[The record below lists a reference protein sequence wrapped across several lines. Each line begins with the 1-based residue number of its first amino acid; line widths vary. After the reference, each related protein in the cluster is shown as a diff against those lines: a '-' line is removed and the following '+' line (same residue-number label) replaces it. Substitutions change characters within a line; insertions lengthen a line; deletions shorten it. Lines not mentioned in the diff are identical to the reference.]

1 MAREV
6 DIQEQLA
13 LVDYEGY
20 PHLATATLELRT
32 EAARVIPQLGGRTLW
47 MVNSTAQ
54 GGGVAEMLPKVVSL
68 LRELGL
74 DTRWLVMETEE
85 EEFFTLTKKIHNLIH
100 GVGEPLDASAYR
112 EVYEKVSREN
122 AESIA
127 PRLAPGDILL
137 IHDPQ
142 PLGTGAML
150 LDSLDLTGLWRCHIG
165 LDRTNDSTDSAW
177 SFLRPWFRGYRAS
190 VFSAPEYIPD
200 FLVHSSSIIHPGI
213 DPLGDKNRDLTPHKL
228 QGILCNGDLAVGH
241 EPVLTPPYE
250 HRAKRLS
257 PGGEWIPANQLD
269 DIGLLYRPI
278 VTQISRWDHL
288 KGFVPLLEAFVKL
301 KKRPSA
307 AIDDPLHGRRIEIA
321 RLVLAGPDPVSV
333 ADDPEGLDVVLDLAE
348 RYLSLSPEIQR
359 DVALISL
366 PMESRRENALMVN
379 ALQRCAS
386 VVVQNS
392 IQEGFGLT
400 VTEAMWK
407 RRAVVGSR
415 ACGIRQ
421 QIREGIDGRLVE
433 DPTDSEE
440 IAATLDSV
448 LADPYHR
455 DYLASHAQLRV
466 HEEFLVFS
474 QLRKWLRLLA
484 DVVGHGR

>member
-1 MAREV
+1 MAHEI
-6 DIQEQLA
+6 DIQEQLGLA
-13 LVDYEGY
+13 DYEGY
-20 PHLATATLELRT
+20 PHLASATLELRT
-32 EAARVIPQLGGRTLW
+32 EAAELVPHLRGKKVW

-54 GGGVAEMLPKVVSL
+54 GGGVAEMLPKVISI
-68 LRELGL
+68 LRELGV
-74 DTRWLVMETEE
+74 DVHWLVIDTEE
-85 EEFFTLTKKIHNLIH
+85 EKFFTLTKRIHNLIH
-100 GVGEPLDASAYR
+100 GEGEPLEDSSWR

-122 AESIA
+122 ADSIS
-127 PRLAPGDILL
+127 PRLSPGDILL

-150 LDSLDLTGLWRCHIG
+150 LAEHDLTGIWRCHIG
-165 LDRTNDSTDSAW
+165 LDHRNAATASAW
-177 SFLRPWFRGYRAS
+177 SFLRPWLAPFAAN

-200 FLVHSSSIIHPGI
+200 FLVHDSSIIHPAI
-213 DPLGDKNRDLTPHKL
+213 DPLSDKNRDLTPHKL
-228 QGILCNGDLAVGH
+228 QGILCNASMAIEH

-250 HRAKRLS
+250 HVARRLS
-257 PGGEWIPANQLD
+257 PGGEWIPANQPE

-278 VTQISRWDHL
+278 VTQISRWDRL
-288 KGFVPLLEAFVKL
+288 KGFVPLLDAFVKL
-301 KKRPSA
+301 KSRTSTKN
-307 AIDDPLHGRRIEIA
+307 DDPLHERRIEIV
-321 RLVLAGPDPVSV
+321 RLVLAGPDPASV
-333 ADDPEGLDVVLDLAE
+333 ADDPEGLDVVLELAD
-348 RYLSLSPEIQR
+348 RYMGLPPRLQEDI
-359 DVALISL
+359 ALVSF

-407 RRAVVGSR
+407 RRVVVGSR

-433 DPTDSEE
+433 SATDVDH
-440 IAATLDSV
+440 IATVLDDV
-448 LADPYHR
+448 LSDPYHR
-455 DYLASHAQLRV
+455 DYLASHAQRRV

-474 QLRKWLRLLA
+474 QIRKWLRLLV
-484 DVVGHGR
+484 DVGHRRR

>member
-6 DIQEQLA
+6 EVEDQLG
-13 LVDYEGY
+13 LTDYEAY
-20 PHLATATLELRT
+20 PHLATATLDLRT
-32 EAARVIPQLGGRTLW
+32 EAAELVPHLKGRTIW

-68 LRELGL
+68 LREVGA
-74 DTRWLVMETEE
+74 DVRWLVIEAHD
-85 EEFFTLTKKIHNLIH
+85 EEFFTLTKRIHNLIH
-100 GVGEPLDASAYR
+100 GVGEPLEDSSWR

-122 AESIA
+122 AASIA
-127 PRLAPGDILL
+127 PLLSPGDILL

-150 LDSLDLTGLWRCHIG
+150 LAEHDLIGIWRCHIG
-165 LDRTNDSTDSAW
+165 LDQRNAATDSAW
-177 SFLRPWFRGYRAS
+177 NFLKPWLAPFRAS

-200 FLVHSSSIIHPGI
+200 FLAHISSIIHPAI
-213 DPLGDKNRDLTPHKL
+213 DPLSHKNRDLTPHKL
-228 QGILCNGDLAVGH
+228 QGILCNASLAIEH

-250 HRAKRLS
+250 HLAKRLG
-257 PGGEWIPANQLD
+257 PEGEWLLANEPE
-269 DIGLLYRPI
+269 DIGLLSRPI
-278 VTQISRWDHL
+278 VTQISRWDRL

-301 KKRPSA
+301 KMKK
-307 AIDDPLHGRRIEIA
+307 DGNGNPLHQRRREIS
-321 RLVLAGPDPVSV
+321 RLVLAGPDPASV
-333 ADDPEGLDVVLDLAE
+333 ADDPEGLDVVRELADRYMKLDPRLQKD
-348 RYLSLSPEIQR
+348 I
-359 DVALISL
+359 ALISL

-379 ALQRCAS
+379 ALQLCAS

-407 RRAVVGSR
+407 RRVVVGSR

-433 DPTDSEE
+433 SPTDTDH
-440 IAATLDSV
+440 IADVLDSV

-455 DYLASHAQLRV
+455 DYLASHAERRV

-474 QLRKWLRLLA
+474 QLRKWLRLLVQ
-484 DVVGHGR
+484 VVHRAR